1 MRYLYFENYLGD
13 QVRVPCD
20 DTGQYCPICGTSFGG
35 FEVFYGDRE
44 PADEICPG
52 CNTHFGN
59 GDVPRQ
65 TDPVMTTEQY
75 YQRIRI
81 QWLNKYNWNESLLKQ
96 LREILG
102 IDTDELRAIASK

>member
-1 MRYLYFENYLGD
+1 
-13 QVRVPCD
+13 
-20 DTGQYCPICGTSFGG
+20 
-35 FEVFYGDRE
+35 
-44 PADEICPG
+44 
-52 CNTHFGN
+52 
-59 GDVPRQ
+59 
-65 TDPVMTTEQY
+65 MTTEQY